1 MKTPAE
7 IRRGNRERAA
17 KHRAKVREK
26 KLFDGLS
33 HVRTLAEGAEH
44 MNRTNRMA
52 YCPKNGE
59 PCNPEECCRLRR
71 ERTLADTEI

>member
-59 PCNPEECCRLRR
+59 PCNPEECCRMRR
-71 ERTLADTEI
+71 EKSQADLEG